1 LQKGGGM
8 KMIDETL
15 DGGGG
20 RFVQN
25 IGLRKIRPELVLDLS
40 RLISRILHPAPTGV
54 DRVEMAYARGLL
66 DRAGHR
72 TAFAAVHPSG
82 VYGRLCGEKVRA
94 FIDHTVQ
101 RWERYGTYENP
112 VECYHQALRW
122 LWHLRPGAVTGRT
135 GNRVLIQP
143 SPNHLDRPRR
153 MAAKIRR
160 EQSRFICLVH
170 DVIPVSHP
178 EYARPGGGDCHQRR
192 LNTIVAQADGVL
204 VNSQATFHAFM
215 QRSGM
220 AFAGKPVRV
229 APLGVEPVPRVP
241 APMPSARPYFVILGT
256 IEPRKNHLLLLWI
269 WRDLCERLGPAGVPQ
284 LLIIGRR
291 GWENEN
297 VIDMLDRCAVL
308 HGVVRELDRLP
319 DQELRAIL
327 AGAQALLMPSFAEGF
342 GLPIAEALAAGIPV
356 IASDLAVHRET
367 GGDVP
372 DYIDP
377 LDGPAWKQAVLAY
390 ADPGHARRRAQID
403 RMAAW
408 SPTPW
413 DSHIDAVLN
422 LADEVVAC

>member
-1 LQKGGGM
+1 M
-8 KMIDETL
+8 
-15 DGGGG
+15 
-20 RFVQN
+20 
-25 IGLRKIRPELVLDLS
+25 
-40 RLISRILHPAPTGV
+40 
-54 DRVEMAYARGLL
+54 
-66 DRAGHR
+66 
-72 TAFAAVHPSG
+72 
-82 VYGRLCGEKVRA
+82 
-94 FIDHTVQ
+94 
-101 RWERYGTYENP
+101 
-112 VECYHQALRW
+112 
-122 LWHLRPGAVTGRT
+122 
-135 GNRVLIQP
+135 
-143 SPNHLDRPRR
+143 
-153 MAAKIRR
+153 
-160 EQSRFICLVH
+160 
-170 DVIPVSHP
+170 
-178 EYARPGGGDCHQRR
+178 
-192 LNTIVAQADGVL
+192 
-204 VNSQATFHAFM
+204 
-215 QRSGM
+215 
-220 AFAGKPVRV
+220 RV

-422 LADEVVAC
+422 LAVEVVAC